1 MHVWLIATPVN
12 KAFVLI
18 IATFILEHKHT
29 LFRRRP
35 VKAFKVIK
43 SPEAFQL
50 LADETRRRIIYLL
63 RAKEMTVSQ
72 ISAELGLTPQ
82 AIYHHIR
89 KMRDADLVEVAREE
103 RVDHFIETYYRA
115 TAEMF
120 NLSHGEGMSPAYA
133 AEKATEALQALAKIG
148 LRVRTDPEVVARIVE
163 LEKRM
168 EGVGEKPEWAEAI
181 AGLDDVDFFVKQ
193 GITHLAKLLT
203 MTDKEFTEY
212 LGVEREYRKLLRS
225 LLEEPTKV
233 EALARKA

>member
-1 MHVWLIATPVN
+1 M
-12 KAFVLI
+12 
-18 IATFILEHKHT
+18 
-29 LFRRRP
+29 
-35 VKAFKVIK
+35 KAFKVIK

-181 AGLDDVDFFVKQ
+181 AGLEDVDFFVKQ